1 MMKKVINV
9 ALASSSFSI
18 DEDAYARLSKYLG
31 HFRNRLMVGPAAIPA
46 GQVGEVME
54 DLEQRLSE
62 LFGAEIAGTPRVVN
76 LEMVEKV
83 IAQLGMP
90 DGSPETGSENRNPSQ
105 VGNKAARKI
114 YRDKAEGRIAGV
126 CSGLA
131 WYFNL
136 DVVLFRV
143 LFLVLLFTVG
153 SGLLL
158 YLILWVA
165 IPKADTPAQ
174 RCEMKGL
181 SPTAE
186 NLSKETLGKATE

>member
-1 MMKKVINV
+1 M
-9 ALASSSFSI
+9 

-31 HFRNRLMVGPAAIPA
+31 HFRNRLMVGPSAIPSS
-46 GQVGEVME
+46 QVGEVME
-54 DLEQRLSE
+54 DLEQRIAE
-62 LFGAEIAGTPRVVN
+62 LFSADVAGTPRVVN
-76 LEMVEKV
+76 LGMVEKV

-90 DGSPETGSENRNPSQ
+90 DGSPETGPENRNPSEF
-105 VGNKAARKI
+105 GNKVSRKI
-114 YRDKAEGRIAGV
+114 YRDKVEGRVGGV

-143 LFLVLLFTVG
+143 LFLVLFFTAG
-153 SGLLL
+153 TGLLL

-165 IPKADTPAQ
+165 VPKAVTPVQ

-186 NLSKETLGKATE
+186 NLAKESANKPNE